1 MDIVSFLQT
10 FGYVGIT
17 SLLIAET
24 GLLIGFF
31 LPGDTLLFAIGIL
44 ISQNI
49 FTLPVAVFSIVAG
62 ALIGDVLG
70 YIIGRIAGP
79 RVFSRKN
86 SLFFDSAHIETTRE
100 FYKKHGSLAAL
111 IGHFFPIVRTAIPTF
126 AGVGHMSFFKFFLYD
141 CVGIVVWTACFVSL
155 GYFFGASIPN
165 LDKYLEK
172 VLLGLFLLSLVPSCV
187 HLLIHKL
194 KSNKTQRQSR

>member
-1 MDIVSFLQT
+1 MDITQFLQT

-17 SLLIAET
+17 SLLIAEP
-24 GLLIGFF
+24 GLLVGFF

-44 ISQNI
+44 VSQNI
-49 FTLPVAVFSIVAG
+49 FTLPVAVFSIVVG

-86 SLFFDSAHIETTRE
+86 SLFFDSENVETTRE

-111 IGHFFPIVRTAIPTF
+111 IGHFFTIVRTAVPTF
-126 AGVGHMSFFKFFLYD
+126 AGVGHMPFLQFFLYD
-141 CVGIVVWTACFVSL
+141 CVGIAVWTACFVSL
-155 GYFFGASIPN
+155 GYFFGTSVPN
-165 LDKYLEK
+165 LDRYLEK
-172 VLLGLFLLSLVPSCV
+172 VLLSLFVLSLVPGFV
-187 HLLIHKL
+187 HVVIHKL
-194 KSNKTQRQSR
+194 KSNRTQR

>member
-24 GLLIGFF
+24 GLLVGFF

-49 FTLPVAVFSIVAG
+49 FTFPVAIFSIVAG
-62 ALIGDVLG
+62 ALIGDMLG
-70 YIIGRIAGP
+70 YIIGRVAGP
-79 RVFSRKN
+79 RVFSRKD

-100 FYKKHGSLAAL
+100 FYKKYGSFAAL
-111 IGHFFPIVRTAIPTF
+111 IGHFFPIVRTAVPAF
-126 AGVGHMSFFKFFLYD
+126 AGVGRMSFLSFFLYD
-141 CVGIVVWTACFVSL
+141 VVGIATWTACFVFL
-155 GYFFGASIPN
+155 GYFFGTSIPN
-165 LDKYLEK
+165 LDRYLEK
-172 VLLGLFLLSLVPSCV
+172 VLLGLLILSLVPGFV
-187 HLLIHKL
+187 HVLIHKL
-194 KSNKTQRQSR
+194 KSNKT